1 MKNFLQYEL
10 VLYMYVRI
18 ANRPLEGRAS
28 GAGVIVIGV
37 GGSSK
42 IPEFYPA
49 CRRLLA
55 GCWVLGV
62 AASWLAVVAG
72 ATLSSSMPYTM

>member
-1 MKNFLQYEL
+1 
-10 VLYMYVRI
+10 
-18 ANRPLEGRAS
+18 
-28 GAGVIVIGV
+28 VIGV